1 MKINLKNVLYG
12 SALIACTAMC
22 CEFIDYYVVGRPV
35 DRANLEEYVRFFYG
49 SEALTS
55 SLCRSTMKPP
65 CTTLRGIEQTWG
77 KVNGEVS
84 IRKIVGETPKTS
96 SILQVYLEVARTKG
110 LSKEVLTLK
119 RDGIV
124 RSVRSW

>member
-1 MKINLKNVLYG
+1 MKINLKNVIYG
-12 SALIACTAMC
+12 CILIACTAMC

-35 DRANLEEYVRFFYG
+35 DRANLEEHVKFLYG
-49 SEALTS
+49 SEALST
-55 SLCRSTMKPP
+55 SLCRSVKKPP
-65 CTTLRGIEQTWG
+65 CTTLRSIEQQWG

-124 RSVRSW
+124 RSVRTW

>member
-1 MKINLKNVLYG
+1 MKINLKNVIYG
-12 SALIACTAMC
+12 CLLIACTAMC

-35 DRANLEEYVRFFYG
+35 DRANLEEYVRFLYG

-55 SLCRSTMKPP
+55 SLCRSTMEPA
-65 CTTLRGIEQTWG
+65 CSTLRGIEQRRG
-77 KVNGEVS
+77 KVDGEVI

-96 SILQVYLEVARTKG
+96 TILQVYLEVARTKG

-124 RSVRSW
+124 RSVRIW